1 LTPQESRGGN
11 FKREESR
18 VRRTHLTLLIALS
31 LLLTQTRPALA
42 RAQAA
47 GDGRAATARSE
58 PTQQQKDDARRIE
71 KLKRVVGKVGVGHR
85 ITVFV
90 KNGDDLHGTV
100 SRIGA
105 EDFDVAE
112 VDRKELITVRYES
125 AEKVREGYGGLNLF
139 TGKRASPRKGTG
151 IAIFGAVLFVAL
163 GLPVI
168 LIRSSK
174 D

>member
-1 LTPQESRGGN
+1 
-11 FKREESR
+11 
-18 VRRTHLTLLIALS
+18 VRRTHLTLLLALS
-31 LLLTQTRPALA
+31 LPLAQTRPALA

-58 PTQQQKDDARRIE
+58 PTKQQKDDAGRVE
-71 KLKRVVGKVGVGHR
+71 KLKRVVSKVGVGHR
-85 ITVFV
+85 ITVFP
-90 KNGDDLHGTV
+90 KSGDDLHGTV

-139 TGKRASPRKGTG
+139 TGKRASPRKGTN
-151 IAIFGAVLFVAL
+151 IALLGAVLFVAI
-163 GLPVI
+163 GLPLI
-168 LIRSSK
+168 LIGSAK

>member
-1 LTPQESRGGN
+1 M
-11 FKREESR
+11 
-18 VRRTHLTLLIALS
+18 RRTHLTLLLALS

-47 GDGRAATARSE
+47 GDGKAAAARSE
-58 PTQQQKDDARRIE
+58 PTKQQKDAAKRVE
-71 KLKRVVGKVGVGHR
+71 KLKRVVSKVGVGRR
-85 ITVFV
+85 ITVFL

-100 SRIGA
+100 SRVGP

-112 VDRKELITVRYES
+112 VDLKELITVRYEFT
-125 AEKVREGYGGLNLF
+125 EKVREGYGGLNLF
-139 TGKRASPRKGTG
+139 TGKRASPQKGTTL
-151 IAIFGAVLFVAL
+151 AMFGAVLFVAL
-163 GLPVI
+163 VLPVL